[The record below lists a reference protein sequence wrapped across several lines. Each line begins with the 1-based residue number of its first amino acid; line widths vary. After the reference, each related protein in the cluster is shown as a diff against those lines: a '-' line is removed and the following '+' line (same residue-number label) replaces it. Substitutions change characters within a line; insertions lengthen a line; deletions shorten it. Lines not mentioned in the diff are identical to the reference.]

1 VLDVAVIDNIR
12 VGQIA
17 TSEYAI
23 HQYKDFASLASK
35 CTIEW
40 YGRTNCD
47 TSLSATYLQIY
58 NRDTTEW
65 ETIDSD
71 NSTAEDTNFTLTAE
85 ILDLTNYKDVSN
97 VSSCRVWQLDI

>member
-1 VLDVAVIDNIR
+1 M
-12 VGQIA
+12 
-17 TSEYAI
+17 
-23 HQYKDFASLASK
+23 
-35 CTIEW
+35 
-40 YGRTNCD
+40 
-47 TSLSATYLQIY
+47 
-58 NRDTTEW
+58 